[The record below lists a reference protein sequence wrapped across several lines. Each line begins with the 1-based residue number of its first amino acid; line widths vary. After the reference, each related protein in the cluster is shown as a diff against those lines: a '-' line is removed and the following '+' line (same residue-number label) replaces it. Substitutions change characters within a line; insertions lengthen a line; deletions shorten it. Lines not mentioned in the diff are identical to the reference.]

1 MILKKKK
8 IQSKFDNSK
17 RKGPQEIFRMI
28 ESSNFRESSENR
40 KCSVI
45 FIQTMVW
52 SDLTASI
59 RHFGAYMRI
68 CAHGMKKMCL
78 LEFYHNVI
86 YDQQI
91 KTNAKQ
97 KRLTR
102 FIKSCQQRKVVEY
115 KTMNHLLT
123 KYLTYK
129 NEHELANIV
138 K

>member
-1 MILKKKK
+1 MLGYFN
-8 IQSKFDNSK
+8 SDNGLARFDSFNLAFW
-17 RKGPQEIFRMI
+17 RIY
-28 ESSNFRESSENR
+28 ENLCTWNEE
-40 KCSVI
+40 K
-45 FIQTMVW
+45 
-52 SDLTASI
+52 
-59 RHFGAYMRI
+59 
-68 CAHGMKKMCL
+68 CL

-97 KRLTR
+97 KRQWRLTC
-102 FIKSCQQRKVVEY
+102 FIKSCQQRKMVEY
-115 KTMNHLLT
+115 KTINHLLT